1 MEQPAPA
8 RNPPH
13 ALEQIVLGDW
23 RAAPPAGGGP
33 AARPSRIL
41 TVISALRGKRRL
53 PWLVLGA
60 VALVLI
66 TAGAVFALFGKGGDI
81 SNSGVAFVD
90 TSEDTPVMT
99 TMPAGRHPADDR
111 FRWPIFGFTKA
122 RTHNLP
128 LRSTPRPP
136 WQEAWAFRG
145 SVLLE
150 FNPVLC
156 GRSLFLLKNNGM
168 LYALSRTDGRVR
180 WRRKL
185 GKLAASSP
193 ACDGS
198 SVYAVLLSRRFKRR
212 SGLVTRLSARSGK
225 RMWTRRL
232 PSRAESSPL
241 LDKGRLYFGSENGTV
256 YSLRARDGAVRWKV
270 KATGAVKGA
279 LALDSGKLYFG
290 DYGGKVTA
298 IRRSDG
304 KRVWRASAS
313 AGGLNIGESN
323 LYSSA
328 AVQYGRVYIG
338 STNGNVY
345 SFSTADGKLAWRK
358 STGDYVYASPAVG
371 RVAGRPTVYIG
382 SYSGRFYALDAR
394 NGRVRWSRS
403 LGSKISGGATIIGD
417 LVWVSDLGKKTTWA
431 LSGRT
436 GKTVYKTRRGA
447 FHPAISDGRR
457 IYFSGYSS
465 LFALDPKNR
474 PFDSRA
480 ASILAQR
487 AAIRK
492 RIARRAALRE
502 YRQRKYRTRPHGHA
516 HKRRKGRPPPRCHR
530 HAHVYRLRGRLLRLV
545 HNHCHT
551 HAQRR

>member
-1 MEQPAPA
+1 MS
-8 RNPPH
+8 
-13 ALEQIVLGDW
+13 
-23 RAAPPAGGGP
+23 
-33 AARPSRIL
+33 PSP
-41 TVISALRGKRRL
+41 RGKRRL
-53 PWLVLGA
+53 PWLALGA
-60 VALVLI
+60 VVLVLI
-66 TAGAVFALFGKGGDI
+66 IGGAAVALFGKGGDV
-81 SNSGVAFVD
+81 SNSDVAFVD
-90 TSEDTPVMT
+90 TGEGKTVVAQ
-99 TMPAGRHPADDR
+99 MPTGRHPADDH
-111 FRWPIFGFTKA
+111 FSWPIFGYTKA

-128 LRSTPRPP
+128 LRTTPRPP
-136 WQEAWAFRG
+136 WQQAWAFRG

-168 LYALSRTDGRVR
+168 LYSLSRKDGRVR

-193 ACDGS
+193 ACGGK
-198 SVYAVLLSRRFKRR
+198 SVYAVLLSRRFKRKA
-212 SGLVTRLSARSGK
+212 GLVTRLSARTG
-225 RMWTRRL
+225 RTVWTRKL

-241 LDKGRLYFGSENGTV
+241 LDRGRLYFGTENGTV
-256 YSLRARDGAVRWKV
+256 YALRASDGSVQWKA
-270 KATGAVKGA
+270 KAAGAVKGA

-298 IRRSDG
+298 LRQSDG
-304 KRVWRASAS
+304 KRVWRAKAS

-338 STNGNVY
+338 STNGSVY

-358 STGDYVYASPAVG
+358 STGDFVYGSPAVG
-371 RVAGRPTVYIG
+371 RVGGRPTVYIG

-394 NGRVRWSRS
+394 NGKVRWSRS

-417 LVWVSDLGKKTTWA
+417 LVWVSDLGKKSTWA
-431 LSGRT
+431 LDGRT

-465 LFALDPKNR
+465 LFALDPKDR
-474 PFDSRA
+474 PFDARKSAIARA
-480 ASILAQR
+480 KFERSEK
-487 AAIRK
+487 IR
-492 RIARRAALRE
+492 RRAALRK
-502 YRQRKYRTRPHGHA
+502 QR
-516 HKRRKGRPPPRCHR
+516 HR
-530 HAHVYRLRGRLLRLV
+530 YLVKARHERYLREQRLRHVRWV
-545 HNHCHT
+545 NF
-551 HAQRR
+551 QRRIQLHRQQRAARAAKRARRR